1 MTMLRYLVASHPNME
16 IICQLTICSI
26 TGTFSNILNVR
37 GYLEDKSNLD
47 VTG

>member
-1 MTMLRYLVASHPNME
+1 MSMLGYLVASHPDME

-26 TGTFSNILNVR
+26 TGTFSHILNVR
-37 GYLEDKSNLD
+37 ECLEDKSNLD